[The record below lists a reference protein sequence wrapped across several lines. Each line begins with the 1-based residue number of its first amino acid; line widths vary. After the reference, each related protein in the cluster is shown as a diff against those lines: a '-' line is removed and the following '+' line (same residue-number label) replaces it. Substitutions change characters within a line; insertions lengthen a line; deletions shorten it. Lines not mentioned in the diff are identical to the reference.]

1 MDQSL
6 TFESSLSACI
16 QVTTTDDNILED
28 TETVGIALSSSDPDV
43 NMDGLSFATITIM
56 DNDSTWL
63 LSTSSVVHLACTSSK
78 IKCSSLDV

>member
-6 TFESSLSACI
+6 TFESNQSVCI

-63 LSTSSVVHLACTSSK
+63 LSTSSVCA
-78 IKCSSLDV
+78 SSLHIKQNKV